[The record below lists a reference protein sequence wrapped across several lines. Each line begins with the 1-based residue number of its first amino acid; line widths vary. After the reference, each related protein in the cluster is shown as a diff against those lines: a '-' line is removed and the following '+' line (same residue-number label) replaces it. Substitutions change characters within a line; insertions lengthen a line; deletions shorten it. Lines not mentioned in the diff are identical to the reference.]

1 MNKAKIVRRIA
12 MLISL
17 VMLITSMV
25 NTTYGFIV
33 TSTDPIVNTFLPE
46 DVNVNGL
53 AISKTVEH
61 PLGADY
67 KIPDNITFD
76 FKVELGAYY
85 ANAKLNT
92 TQGEMTADASGNLTM
107 TIKPG
112 TTLGIEGLDEGTTV
126 KVTELATELD
136 GFAPTDSATTKEVTI
151 GTDGN
156 ASVSFV
162 NTYTPNAV
170 KATSVT
176 VNGFKV
182 LEGRDWQTGDSFS
195 FKLEYKDGEGWTE
208 LGTKMIT
215 YVAENADFN
224 KFDFSDIMTDITFD
238 KVGIYA
244 FRMSEIKGELENV
257 DYDQTVNHFTV
268 KVTDVDMDGKLE
280 INAVVG
286 TENAKVTA
294 ENGKYTVSV
303 AFNNTFVPP
312 VIPDPDSITVNVT
325 VNKKVTNTGK
335 VSIGPDGFEF
345 VLENLLTQEKK
356 SLDSDG
362 NGKAVFALTFTKA
375 DVGKAYTYKLSET
388 NEGVAGM
395 TYDTDVYEITVAITL
410 NDNNVLVATATVG
423 GQAAENIV
431 AEFQNTYHADTPVA
445 PPTGDNSNLTFWF
458 IMMIV
463 SGTTLIILAITD
475 KRKSARV

>member
-1 MNKAKIVRRIA
+1 M
-12 MLISL
+12 
-17 VMLITSMV
+17 
-25 NTTYGFIV
+25 
-33 TSTDPIVNTFLPE
+33 
-46 DVNVNGL
+46 
-53 AISKTVEH
+53 
-61 PLGADY
+61 
-67 KIPDNITFD
+67 
-76 FKVELGAYY
+76 
-85 ANAKLNT
+85 
-92 TQGEMTADASGNLTM
+92 
-107 TIKPG
+107 
-112 TTLGIEGLDEGTTV
+112 
-126 KVTELATELD
+126 
-136 GFAPTDSATTKEVTI
+136 
-151 GTDGN
+151 
-156 ASVSFV
+156 
-162 NTYTPNAV
+162 
-170 KATSVT
+170 
-176 VNGFKV
+176 
-182 LEGRDWQTGDSFS
+182 
-195 FKLEYKDGEGWTE
+195 
-208 LGTKMIT
+208 
-215 YVAENADFN
+215 
-224 KFDFSDIMTDITFD
+224 
-238 KVGIYA
+238 
-244 FRMSEIKGELENV
+244 
-257 DYDQTVNHFTV
+257 
-268 KVTDVDMDGKLE
+268 
-280 INAVVG
+280 
-286 TENAKVTA
+286 
-294 ENGKYTVSV
+294 

-388 NEGVAGM
+388 NEGVVGM